1 VNDEARASSATKIP
15 AMRCRLGLLSCSLA
29 LGLLTMT
36 PAAAAGAAPTCAA
49 GTTTATSPS
58 GATKVTNIP
67 IGSKISP
74 GSAAGGTCWTE
85 QTYPF
90 VAEPPRES
98 AGFTD
103 DLTVTSMAFRSWNR
117 GLAATAETGIFS
129 GGKNPLGVWFFNGAE
144 WSPSPGFPGSSRCP
158 GHTIVWAGK
167 RDYWLVGGS
176 LGGRKWEN
184 LCRFDGEL
192 LQWDEIPIPSAT
204 RTRLEDPPGS
214 AVLKPGNLTSAACF
228 AWNNCWFF
236 GTYGVVVH
244 WDGHVLTDASPALS
258 QSSLQGEYTGAVA
271 AQGPEG
277 EPFGAAVAATA
288 EEPTA
293 GPLEPNG
300 LLPPVQLYGSSGGG
314 FSPLAFTPPTTAQP
328 GDPYR
333 TDLVAVG
340 FNSAGQGWVAG
351 NPAELRLEEREGS
364 DPKGDPEPPA
374 TRAFDPLNKPQPSPL
389 VPISASG
396 AATDC
401 AGPPSSR
408 FPYSYGTATT
418 EEPGA
423 FLWSSIAVLPGG
435 EALAGGRMRRA
446 TAEEGHGPNEDT
458 KVGEPV
464 IARASCEGETTT
476 TRFRLEDPTTPAGS
490 GFEAPADREGS
501 VTAIAANAANDAW
514 AATSE
519 GSLTVANS
527 ALGQLQLQHLYRL
540 TNGQPPEAPEGNDEE
555 ASHAELK
562 LDAPIIVIEP
572 PLPEPPEPPP
582 APVTKTNS
590 VTLPAAVYDVKAKLH
605 TAKDHGKLILSLYLT
620 FKLHRPVTI
629 GAHALRHG
637 HVVSVAKPRHFAGH
651 SGQLILVLNRKNWP
665 TSVKFFT

>member
-1 VNDEARASSATKIP
+1 
-15 AMRCRLGLLSCSLA
+15 MRCRLGLLSCSLA

-36 PAAAAGAAPTCAA
+36 PATPAAGAAQTCAA
-49 GTTTATSPS
+49 GTTKTTSPS

-67 IGSKISP
+67 IGSKIVP
-74 GSAAGGTCWTE
+74 GSAAGGTCWAE
-85 QTYPF
+85 QAYPF
-90 VAEPPRES
+90 VAEPAP
-98 AGFTD
+98 GTTTPKI
-103 DLTVTSMAFRSWNR
+103 LTVTSMAFRAWNR
-117 GLAATAETGIFS
+117 GLAAATETGPS
-129 GGKNPLGVWFFNGAE
+129 AAHDPLGVWFFNGAE
-144 WSPSPGFPGSSRCP
+144 WSPTPGFPGSSRCP

-167 RDYWLVGGS
+167 KDYWLVGGAPWQS
-176 LGGRKWEN
+176 

-192 LQWDEIPIPSAT
+192 LQWDEIPIPKAT
-204 RTRLEDPPGS
+204 LEHVADYPGS
-214 AVLKPGNLTSAACF
+214 DTYKPGGITSAACF

-244 WDGHVLTDASPALS
+244 WDGHVLTDASPELS
-258 QSSLQGEYTGAVA
+258 QSSLQGEYLGAVA

-288 EEPTA
+288 EERTA

-300 LLPPVQLYGSSGGG
+300 LLPPAQLYGSSGGA

-340 FNSAGQGWVAG
+340 FDSAGQGWVAG
-351 NPAELRLEEREGS
+351 NPAGLRLEVN
-364 DPKGDPEPPA
+364 PNPDPEPPA
-374 TRAFDPLNKPQPSPL
+374 TRSFDPLNRPQPSPL
-389 VPISASG
+389 VPISTSG
-396 AATDC
+396 AVTAC
-401 AGPPSSR
+401 AGPPSNR
-408 FPYSYGTATT
+408 FAYFDEITKT

-423 FLWSSIAVLPGG
+423 FLWSSIAVLPGN

-446 TAEEGHGPNEDT
+446 TADEGHGPNEDA

-464 IARASCEGETTT
+464 IARANCEGETTT
-476 TRFRLEDPTTPAGS
+476 TRFRVEDPTPAGS

-514 AATSE
+514 AATSK
-519 GSLTVANS
+519 GSLTVPGEGTAGE
-527 ALGQLQLQHLYRL
+527 LGEQPPHLYRL

-555 ASHAELK
+555 ASHAELQ

-605 TAKDHGKLILSLYLT
+605 TAKVHGKLILSLYLT

-665 TSVKFFT
+665 TNVKFFT